1 MRLVAATQVFRRC
14 SPRISAASS
23 FYACRNFSIQTVHG
37 QQSNQSNHNALVAT
51 LAASTILLSS
61 IISQKSNNKV
71 QYTEC
76 SALEGGPTDNI
87 QFAKPIKDINTTY
100 KLGHVLGE
108 GGYGQVMFATRRKD
122 GKAVALKCIPKEL
135 VYASH
140 FNNVIFFLT
149 KLILPFHCPPL
160 DGLFKMNSN
169 AR

>member
-1 MRLVAATQVFRRC
+1 MRLVAAATQLFRRC
-14 SPRISAASS
+14 SPRISAASPR
-23 FYACRNFSIQTVHG
+23 FYACKNFSLQTVHG
-37 QQSNQSNHNALVAT
+37 QQSNQNNHNTLVAT

-108 GGYGQVMFATRRKD
+108 GGYGQVVFATRHKD

-135 VYASH
+135 VTSH

-149 KLILPFHCPPL
+149 
-160 DGLFKMNSN
+160 N
-169 AR
+169 